1 MCVCKNPRGAAAVGV
16 SSLINGSRE
25 AAGGDPLVRQ
35 DDSINT
41 SSGLQTNN
49 TKSGGVSR
57 GGVVTPIPPNM
68 TRGRPAAARI
78 RKLNVWW
85 LHLLAKW
92 GNYNCHTMLKKE
104 I

>member
-1 MCVCKNPRGAAAVGV
+1 MCENPRRAAAAGV

-25 AAGGDPLVRQ
+25 AAGSNPPLQQ
-35 DDSINT
+35 DGSINT

-49 TKSGGVSR
+49 TNTKCPGG
-57 GGVVTPIPPNM
+57 GGVTPIPPNV
-68 TRGRPAAARI
+68 TGRRPAAAAI

-92 GNYNCHTMLKKE
+92 WNYNCHMMQK
-104 I
+104 